1 MITLEL
7 FQSLIRNKWRWL
19 ITAGILFV
27 VSFFIKLSLNYST
40 VKQMEASLIDFI
52 VEGLNQQ
59 FLVIIVLPMLFLF
72 LITDTL
78 LRDIENGYVSL
89 LFTRAHS
96 RFSWLIAKLI
106 SLFVYA
112 NLFTLLCFLIYLLD
126 GLLLGLPFSEVWA
139 HQFLQVEGQ
148 VQISPVMIILSSYVL
163 HVLGLTSLGMLVIF
177 FSLLFNSAIIAMG
190 LGVILSIFSYISWMN
205 WRGIAKWMPTIQM
218 LFNSH
223 FPYSPDRAFATLTIH
238 WSFGYF
244 LILFAVSFLLSY
256 FWFIRMNL
264 AKRKQQS

>member
-1 MITLEL
+1 MITLEI

-27 VSFFIKLSLNYST
+27 VSFFIKLSLNYNIA
-40 VKQMEASLIDFI
+40 KQMEASLTDFI

-96 RFSWLIAKLI
+96 RFSWLIAKLV
-106 SLFVYA
+106 SLFIYA
-112 NLFTLLCFLIYLLD
+112 NLFTLLCLVIYFID

-139 HQFLQVEGQ
+139 HQLLQAEGQ
-148 VQISPVMIILSSYVL
+148 VQISPVMIILSSYIL

-177 FSLLFNSAIIAMG
+177 FSLLFNSTIIAMG
-190 LGVILSIFSYISWMN
+190 LGAILSIFSYIAWMD
-205 WRGIAKWMPTIQM
+205 WRGIVKWMITSQM
-218 LFNSH
+218 LLSSH
-223 FPYSPDRAFATLTIH
+223 FPYSPDPTFTTLTIY

-244 LILFAVSFLLSY
+244 LFLFAISFLLTY